1 MKQIKRRTV
10 LKGMAGA
17 GVGLATLSA
26 PAIAQAS
33 PIRLGFL
40 TVKTGP
46 LASGGI
52 QMEQGLMLY
61 LKNRGNKI
69 AGRPVEVFTGDTG
82 GSPAVTRTKL
92 QEMVERDKIHCM
104 IGPLDTASALAVDDY
119 IRSAQL
125 PTMSVAAADDMTQRH
140 PNPWFVRGTS
150 TSSQCSQPAADYCA
164 KTLGWKRMGTIADD
178 LAYGHEMCS
187 GFLRVFEDEG
197 GKIVQKLWPPLTVPD
212 YGTYIAQVKTDLD
225 GLFIGFA
232 GSNGYRWVHQLTEY
246 GLRDKVKM
254 MGGMT
259 AVDESLFKAMGDE
272 ALGLLSASWYSAAL
286 DTPTNKKFVA
296 DMLKEY
302 NVEPGFYAAA
312 TNTEA
317 AVFDAACQ
325 AVGGKVEDKTAFMK
339 ALRATDIKDTVRGPV
354 KFDDLGNVIST
365 VYIRRV
371 DKVNGK
377 LQNTVIHTYPN
388 VSQFWTY
395 GEKAFLANPV
405 YSRDYPPATHLE

>member
-1 MKQIKRRTV
+1 MKKFKRRAV
-10 LKGMAGA
+10 LKMVGA
-17 GVGLATLSA
+17 GVGLAAMKA
-26 PAIAQAS
+26 PAIAQAA

-52 QMEQGLMLY
+52 QMEQGLTLF
-61 LKNRGNKI
+61 LKDRGNKL
-69 AGRPVEVFTGDTG
+69 AGRAVEVYTGDTG

-119 IRSAQL
+119 IQSAGL

-150 TSSQCSQPAADYCA
+150 TSSQCSQAAADYAA

-178 LAYGHEMCS
+178 IAYGQEMCG
-187 GFLRVFEDEG
+187 GFQRVFEAAG
-197 GKIVQKLWPPLTVPD
+197 GKIVQKLWPPLISAD
-212 YGTYIAQVKTDLD
+212 YGTYIAQLKTDLD

-232 GSNGYRWVHQLTEY
+232 GSNGYKWVHQLTEY

-254 MGGMT
+254 LGGMT
-259 AVDESLFKAMGDE
+259 AIDESLFKAMGDE
-272 ALGLLSASWYSAAL
+272 ALGIVSACWYSAAI

-296 DMLKEY
+296 EMNKEY
-302 NVEPGFYAAA
+302 SVDPGFYAAA

-317 AVFDAACQ
+317 AVLEAALK
-325 AVGGKVEDKTAFMK
+325 AVGGKVEDKDAFMK
-339 ALRATDIKDTVRGPV
+339 ALRATDIPDTVRGPV
-354 KFDDLGNVIST
+354 KFDHLGNVIGN
-365 VYIRRV
+365 VYIR
-371 DKVNGK
+371 KVEKKDGK
-377 LQNTVIHTYPN
+377 YVNTVIKTYPD

-395 GEKAFLANPV
+395 PEKDFLANPV
-405 YSRDYPPATHLE
+405 YSRDYPPAKNLE

>member
-1 MKQIKRRTV
+1 MKQMKRRTV
-10 LKGMAGA
+10 LKGLAAGA
-17 GVGLATLSA
+17 GLATLGA
-26 PAIAQAS
+26 PAIAQAN

-61 LKNRGNKI
+61 LKNRGMKI

-119 IRSAQL
+119 IRSAEL

-187 GFLRVFEDEG
+187 GFLRVFEENG
-197 GKIVQKLWPPLTVPD
+197 GKVVQKLWPPLTVPD
-212 YGTYIAQVKTDLD
+212 YGTYIAQLKTDLD

-246 GLRDKVKM
+246 GLRDKVRM

-272 ALGLLSASWYSAAL
+272 AVGLLSASWYSAAL
-286 DTPTNKKFVA
+286 DTPTNRKFVEQMRK
-296 DMLKEY
+296 DY
-302 NVEPGFYAAA
+302 DVEPGFYAAA

-317 AVFDAACQ
+317 SVFDAACQ
-325 AVGGKVEDKTAFMK
+325 AVDGKVEDKAAFMK

-354 KFDDLGNVIST
+354 KFDDLGDAIAS

-371 DKVNGK
+371 DKVNGR
-377 LQNTVIHTYPN
+377 LQNTVIHTYEN

>member
-10 LKGMAGA
+10 LKGLAAGA
-17 GVGLATLSA
+17 GLATLGA

-61 LKNRGNKI
+61 LKNRGMKI

-119 IRSAQL
+119 IRSAEL

-187 GFLRVFEDEG
+187 GFLRVFEENG

-212 YGTYIAQVKTDLD
+212 YGTYIAQLKTDLD

-246 GLRDKVKM
+246 GLRDKVRM

-272 ALGLLSASWYSAAL
+272 AVGLLSASWYSAAL
-286 DTPTNKKFVA
+286 DTPTNRKFVEQMRK
-296 DMLKEY
+296 DY
-302 NVEPGFYAAA
+302 DVEPGFYAAA

-317 AVFDAACQ
+317 SVFDAACQ
-325 AVGGKVEDKTAFMK
+325 AVDGKVEDKTAFMK

-354 KFDDLGNVIST
+354 KFDDLGDAIAS

-371 DKVNGK
+371 DKVNGR
-377 LQNTVIHTYPN
+377 LQNTVIHTYEN

>member
-1 MKQIKRRTV
+1 MKQMKRRTV
-10 LKGMAGA
+10 LKGLAAGA
-17 GVGLATLSA
+17 SLATLGA
-26 PAIAQAS
+26 PAIAQAN

-61 LKNRGNKI
+61 LKNRGMKI

-119 IRSAQL
+119 IRSAEL

-187 GFLRVFEDEG
+187 GFLRVFEENG

-212 YGTYIAQVKTDLD
+212 YGTYIAQLKTDLD

-246 GLRDKVKM
+246 GLRDKVRM

-272 ALGLLSASWYSAAL
+272 AVGLLSASWYSAAL
-286 DTPTNKKFVA
+286 DTPTNRKFVEQMRK
-296 DMLKEY
+296 DY
-302 NVEPGFYAAA
+302 DVEPGFYAAA

-317 AVFDAACQ
+317 SVFDAACQ
-325 AVGGKVEDKTAFMK
+325 AVDGKVEDKAAFMK

-354 KFDDLGNVIST
+354 KFDDLGDAIAS

-371 DKVNGK
+371 DKVNGR
-377 LQNTVIHTYPN
+377 LQNTVIHTYEN

>member
-1 MKQIKRRTV
+1 MKQMKRRTV
-10 LKGMAGA
+10 LKGLAAGA
-17 GVGLATLSA
+17 GLATLGA
-26 PAIAQAS
+26 PAIAQAN

-61 LKNRGNKI
+61 LKNRGMKI

-119 IRSAQL
+119 IRSAEL

-187 GFLRVFEDEG
+187 GFLRVFEENG

-212 YGTYIAQVKTDLD
+212 YGTYIAQLKTDLD

-246 GLRDKVKM
+246 GLRDKVRM

-272 ALGLLSASWYSAAL
+272 AVGLLSASWYSAAL
-286 DTPTNKKFVA
+286 DTPTNRKFVEQMRK
-296 DMLKEY
+296 DY
-302 NVEPGFYAAA
+302 DVEPGFYAAA

-317 AVFDAACQ
+317 SVFDAACQ
-325 AVGGKVEDKTAFMK
+325 AVDGKVEDKAAFMK

-354 KFDDLGNVIST
+354 KFDDLGDAIAS

-371 DKVNGK
+371 DKVNGR
-377 LQNTVIHTYPN
+377 LQNTVIHTYEN

>member
-1 MKQIKRRTV
+1 MKQMKRRTV
-10 LKGMAGA
+10 LKGLAAGA
-17 GVGLATLSA
+17 SLATLGA
-26 PAIAQAS
+26 PAIAQAN

-61 LKNRGNKI
+61 LKNRGMKI

-119 IRSAQL
+119 IRSAEL

-187 GFLRVFEDEG
+187 GFLRVFEENG

-212 YGTYIAQVKTDLD
+212 YGTYIAQLKTDLD

-246 GLRDKVKM
+246 GLRDKVRM

-272 ALGLLSASWYSAAL
+272 AVGLLSASWYSAAL
-286 DTPTNKKFVA
+286 DTPTNRKFVEQMRK
-296 DMLKEY
+296 DY
-302 NVEPGFYAAA
+302 DVEPGFYAAA

-317 AVFDAACQ
+317 SVFDAACQ
-325 AVGGKVEDKTAFMK
+325 AVDGQVEDKAAFMK

-354 KFDDLGNVIST
+354 KFDDLGDAIAS

-371 DKVNGK
+371 DKVNGR
-377 LQNTVIHTYPN
+377 LQNTVIHTYEN

>member
-10 LKGMAGA
+10 LKGLAAGA
-17 GVGLATLSA
+17 GLATLGA

-61 LKNRGNKI
+61 LKNRGMKI

-119 IRSAQL
+119 IRSAEL

-187 GFLRVFEDEG
+187 GFLRVFEENG

-212 YGTYIAQVKTDLD
+212 YGTYIAQLKTDLD

-246 GLRDKVKM
+246 GLRDKVRM

-272 ALGLLSASWYSAAL
+272 AIGLLSASWYSAAL
-286 DTPTNKKFVA
+286 DTPTNRKFVEQMRK
-296 DMLKEY
+296 DY
-302 NVEPGFYAAA
+302 DVEPGFYAAA

-317 AVFDAACQ
+317 SVFDAACQ
-325 AVGGKVEDKTAFMK
+325 AVDGKVEDKAAFMK

-354 KFDDLGNVIST
+354 KFDDLGDAIAS

-371 DKVNGK
+371 DKVNGR
-377 LQNTVIHTYPN
+377 LQNTVIHTYEN

>member
-1 MKQIKRRTV
+1 MKKIKRRTV
-10 LKGMAGA
+10 LKGMVGA
-17 GVGLATLSA
+17 GVGLAALKA
-26 PAIAQAS
+26 PAIAQNS
-33 PIRLGFL
+33 PIKVGFL

-52 QMEQGLMLY
+52 QMEQGLTLFM
-61 LKNRGNKI
+61 KDRGYKL
-69 AGRPVEVFTGDTG
+69 AGRPVEVITGDTG

-119 IRSAQL
+119 IRQAQL

-150 TSSQCSQPAADYCA
+150 TSSQCSQAMADYCA
-164 KTLGWKRMGTIADD
+164 KTLKWKRMGTIADD
-178 LAYGHEMCS
+178 LAYGHEMCA
-187 GFLRVFEDEG
+187 GFQRVFEEAG
-197 GKIVQKLWPPLTVPD
+197 GQIVQKLWPPLTVPD
-212 YGTYIAQVKTDLD
+212 YGTYIAQVKTNLD

-254 MGGMT
+254 VGGMT
-259 AVDESLFKAMGDE
+259 AVDEALFKAMGDE
-272 ALGLLSASWYSAAL
+272 ALGLISTSWYSAAL
-286 DTPTNKKFVA
+286 DNPTNKKFVEE
-296 DMLKEY
+296 MNKEY
-302 NVEPGFYAAA
+302 KVDPGFYAAA
-312 TNTEA
+312 TNTEGSVLEA
-317 AVFDAACQ
+317 AVK

-354 KFDDLGNVIST
+354 KFDDLGNVVAN
-365 VYIRRV
+365 VYIRKV
-371 DKVNGK
+371 EKVNGK
-377 LQNTVIHTYPN
+377 LQNTVIHTYSN

-395 GEKAFLANPV
+395 NEKDFLSKPV

>member
-1 MKQIKRRTV
+1 
-10 LKGMAGA
+10 
-17 GVGLATLSA
+17 
-26 PAIAQAS
+26 
-33 PIRLGFL
+33 
-40 TVKTGP
+40 
-46 LASGGI
+46 
-52 QMEQGLMLY
+52 
-61 LKNRGNKI
+61 
-69 AGRPVEVFTGDTG
+69 
-82 GSPAVTRTKL
+82 
-92 QEMVERDKIHCM
+92 MVERNKIHCM
-104 IGPLDTASALAVDDY
+104 IGPLDTASALACDDY
-119 IRSAQL
+119 IRSAEL

-150 TSSQCSQPAADYCA
+150 TASQCSQPAADYCA
-164 KTLGWKRMGTIADD
+164 KTLGWKRMGVIADD

-187 GFLRVFEDEG
+187 GFLRVFEDAN

-212 YGTYIAQVKTDLD
+212 YGTYIAQLKTNLD

-232 GSNGYRWVHQLTEY
+232 GSNGARWVHQLTEY

-259 AVDESLFKAMGDE
+259 AIDESLFKAMGDE
-272 ALGLLSASWYSAAL
+272 ALGILSSSWYSAAI

-302 NVEPGFYAAA
+302 GIEPGFYAAA

-339 ALRATDIKDTVRGPV
+339 ALRATDIKDTIRGPV

-377 LQNTVIHTYPN
+377 LQNTVIKTYPN
-388 VSQFWTY
+388 VSQFWTFN
-395 GEKAFLANPV
+395 EKDFLSKPV